1 VDNVGREKWRAMVE
15 LDHMELGWSFENFGT
30 NSIRGKEMLSRAA
43 MILKSRLRVICWMHS
58 REGTRDFAA
67 LLRKFLRY

>member
-1 VDNVGREKWRAMVE
+1 VEGDGGAGSHGTRFVFRELV
-15 LDHMELGWSFENFGT
+15 WSFENFGT
-30 NSIRGKEMLSRAA
+30 NAVRGKDMLSRAA

-67 LLRKFLRY
+67 LLREFLRY